1 VTPAATASTMA
12 TDGTSFTTL
21 HWLVAAAVAF
31 AAGSIPFGPIVAR
44 AHGVD
49 LRTVGSGNIGA
60 TNVGRALG
68 RGWGIL
74 VYVLDAAK
82 GAIPVLLAGSMANIL
97 GKQPEDM
104 ASGELWGWLTLP
116 VAAVLGHMFSPWMG
130 FKGGKGVATGS
141 GAMLAVW
148 PVLVAIGLWALV
160 LAVTRMVSVAS
171 VVAAIAIP
179 MTVAFSSI
187 SRTGDGT
194 PDGSMPLEHA
204 VPAIV
209 VTGAV
214 AALVVWKHRG
224 NMQRVLA
231 GTESKVGKKTG

>member
-1 VTPAATASTMA
+1 MA

-97 GKQPEDM
+97 GKQPEAMVPGD
-104 ASGELWGWLTLP
+104 LWGWLMLP

-148 PVLVAIGLWALV
+148 PVLTGPVVVAIGLWALV

>member
-1 VTPAATASTMA
+1 MA

-44 AHGVD
+44 AHGID

-97 GKQPEDM
+97 GKQPEAMVPGD
-104 ASGELWGWLTLP
+104 LWGWLMLP

-148 PVLVAIGLWALV
+148 PVLTGPVVVAIGLWALV

-231 GTESKVGKKTG
+231 GTESKVGTKKG

>member
-1 VTPAATASTMA
+1 MA

-44 AHGVD
+44 AHGID

-97 GKQPEDM
+97 GKQPEAMVPGD
-104 ASGELWGWLTLP
+104 LWGWLMLP

-148 PVLVAIGLWALV
+148 PVLTGPVVVAIGLWALV

>member
-1 VTPAATASTMA
+1 MA
-12 TDGTSFTTL
+12 TGGTSFTTL

-97 GKQPEDM
+97 GKQPEAM
-104 ASGELWGWLTLP
+104 APGELWGWLTLP

-148 PVLVAIGLWALV
+148 PVLTGPVVVAIGLWALV